1 MRIKINV
8 SFILF
13 LFISIYLG
21 FWQSALIIFLS
32 VLLHELGHSMIARL
46 FNIQVLEI
54 QLYPFGGIAYTENI
68 SKYGGRIELLV
79 ALAGPIISMLIAVA
93 FYFFGKQLS
102 LSITIIKYNMALFL
116 FNLIPAL
123 PLDGGSIIR
132 NLLLSRY
139 SYKNATKLM
148 TRSGKILSIL
158 IILYN
163 ISLLLNGKITISYMT
178 AAFFIFIG
186 ALKEEKNCS
195 YIYLLNRNNKKVK
208 RLHNLHVRQL
218 NVSGET
224 YIRSVVEQFSPG
236 NICRVMI
243 YNEKGE
249 LVKELSEADIMDG
262 FLKYGYYGKIKNIV
276 K

>member
-1 MRIKINV
+1 VRIKINI

-13 LFISIYLG
+13 LFISIYFG
-21 FWQSALIIFLS
+21 FWQNALIIFFS
-32 VLLHELGHSMIARL
+32 VLVHELGHSITARL
-46 FNIQVLEI
+46 YNIQVLEI

-68 SKYGGRIELLV
+68 SKYGGRTELFI
-79 ALAGPIISMLIAVA
+79 ALAGPVISMLIAGA
-93 FYFFGKQLS
+93 FYFFGRQLS
-102 LSITIIKYNMALFL
+102 ISSTVIKYNMALFL

-123 PLDGGSIIR
+123 PLDGGSIAR
-132 NLLLSRY
+132 NLLLSKY
-139 SYKNATKLM
+139 SYKYATKIM

-163 ISLLLNGKITISYMT
+163 IALILNGQITITYLA

-208 RLHNLHVRQL
+208 KLHNLHVRQL
-218 NVSGET
+218 NASSET
-224 YIRSVVEQFSPG
+224 YIRSIVEQFSPG
-236 NICRVMI
+236 NICRVMV

-249 LVKELSEADIMDG
+249 LIKELCEADIMDG
-262 FLKYGYYGKIKNIV
+262 FLKYGYYGKIKDII

>member
-1 MRIKINV
+1 MRIKINI

-13 LFISIYLG
+13 LFISIYFG
-21 FWQSALIIFLS
+21 FWQNALVIFLS
-32 VLLHELGHSMIARL
+32 VLIHELSHIMIAKL

-79 ALAGPIISMLIAVA
+79 ALAGPVISMLIAAV
-93 FYFFGKQLS
+93 FYFFGRQLS
-102 LSITIIKYNMALFL
+102 LSSTIVKYNMALFL
-116 FNLIPAL
+116 FNLVPAL
-123 PLDGGSIIR
+123 PLDGGSIVR
-132 NLLLSRY
+132 NLLLSKY
-139 SYKNATKLM
+139 SYKYATKIM

-158 IILYN
+158 IIVYN
-163 ISLLLNGKITISYMT
+163 IVLILNGEITISYLA

-186 ALKEEKNCS
+186 ALREEKNCS

-208 RLHNLHVRQL
+208 KLHNLYVRQL
-218 NVSGET
+218 NVSTET
-224 YIRSVVEQFSPG
+224 YIRSIVEQFSPG
-236 NICRVMI
+236 NICRVMV

-249 LVKELSEADIMDG
+249 LVKELCEADIMDG
-262 FLKYGYYGKIKNIV
+262 FLKYGYYGKIKDIV